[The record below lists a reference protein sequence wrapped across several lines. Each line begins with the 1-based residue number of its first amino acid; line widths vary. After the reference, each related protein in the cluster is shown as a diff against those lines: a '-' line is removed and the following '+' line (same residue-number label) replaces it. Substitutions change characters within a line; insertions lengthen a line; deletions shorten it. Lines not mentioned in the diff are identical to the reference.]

1 MDATFAVSAG
11 LLAAAIAALLVV
23 RRRSAP
29 RPRPAPPAPAG
40 DDFLRRIEAGRASIR
55 NHHYVFAH
63 VALRQLF
70 FDKPEGFLGVLSSPR
85 AVDLL
90 RDLWEEVGKRVAEA
104 GEGQVLAP
112 DGLKATVRSLGPRP
126 CALVTLPPPEGI
138 TEAFMVA
145 AVVNASVE
153 GEGEE
158 AKLVPI
164 GDPPSFYVTLEKGL
178 SDAGRA
184 RTVLCAW
191 DAEGAHL
198 NYGDGPPPEP
208 AAFLGAVEKLIS
220 GKP

>member
-11 LLAAAIAALLVV
+11 LIAAAIAALLVV
-23 RRRSAP
+23 RRRTGTRARSA
-29 RPRPAPPAPAG
+29 APDPV
-40 DDFLRRIEAGRASIR
+40 DEDIFRRIEAGRASIR

-85 AVDLL
+85 AMDLL
-90 RDLWEEVGKRVAEA
+90 RDLWGEVGRRVAAA
-104 GEGQVLAP
+104 GEGTALP
-112 DGLKATVRSLGPRP
+112 HEGLKATVGSLGKRP

-153 GEGEE
+153 GEGED

-164 GDPPSFYVTLEKGL
+164 GDPPSFYVTLENGL
-178 SDAGRA
+178 SEKGRP

-198 NYGDGPPPEP
+198 NYGDGPPAEP
-208 AAFLGAVEKLIS
+208 AAFLGAVEKLLA